1 MAVRETIV
9 RSPVRISFGGG
20 GTDLEAYYGRYG
32 GFVVSGAIARYTYA
46 AVRDPGDRTIRISSA
61 DYRVWES
68 YTRGEIPAVA
78 EPLILPKAAV
88 ASLADH
94 GLRESGA
101 DIFTASEVPPGTGL
115 GSSSAMAAA
124 LLQVLHAYLGQPRC
138 PASLAESAS
147 ALEIERLDMPIGKQD
162 QYASAFG
169 GLNAI
174 TFRRNGVEV
183 VPLRMSA
190 DAVSALNSR
199 LLLFSTGKSRHSA
212 NILREQRDD
221 TTQKPMVTG
230 VLHRIKALA
239 LEMREALEAE
249 DLDGFAWLLHE
260 SWEQKRKLSGRVSS
274 GAIDAWYQM
283 ARAAGALGGKITGAG
298 GGGFLLLYCPGER
311 QAALRAVMAIQG
323 LQEMPFEFDF
333 EGTRVLQATEIVRPD
348 GLEIPEHIGV
358 EPWPRGE
365 DLPVKT

>member
-1 MAVRETIV
+1 MAVREIIV

-32 GFVVSGAIARYTYA
+32 GFVVSAAIARYAYV
-46 AVRDPGDRTIRISSA
+46 AVREPDDRTIRISSA

-68 YTRGEIPAVA
+68 YPRGEVPPVA
-78 EPLILPKAAV
+78 EPLVLPKAAV
-88 ASLADH
+88 ASLA
-94 GLRESGA
+94 GSELRERGA

-124 LLQVLHAYLGQPRC
+124 LLQGLHTYLGQPQPPAALAER
-138 PASLAESAS
+138 ASL
-147 ALEIERLDMPIGKQD
+147 LEIERLDMPIGKQD

-169 GLNAI
+169 GVNAI
-174 TFRRNGVEV
+174 TFTSGHVEV

-190 DAVSALNSR
+190 DAILALNTR

-212 NILREQRDD
+212 NILREQRND
-221 TTQKPMVTG
+221 TTQKPVVTA

-239 LEMREALEAE
+239 MEMHEALETE
-249 DLDGFAWLLHE
+249 DLDAFARLLHE
-260 SWEQKRKLSGRVSS
+260 SWEQKRTLSGRVSS
-274 GAIDAWYQM
+274 GAIDGWYQM

-298 GGGFLLLYCPGER
+298 GGGFLLLYCPRER
-311 QAALRAVMAIQG
+311 QAALRAMMAKQG

-333 EGTRVLQATEIVRPD
+333 QGTRVLQSTEIDTPD
-348 GLEIPEHIGV
+348 GREITEHIAARA
-358 EPWPRGE
+358 WPRGK
-365 DLPVKT
+365 DRQCKA